1 MPASVATLDWILL
14 KSWLILVMY
23 QKLIKKGINL
33 PTEHTKNKV
42 KHEEWSDDYQWHK
55 VKPVEI
61 TSKSIICLFKY
72 KYKPK

>member
-14 KSWLILVMY
+14 IILVMY

-61 TSKSIICLFKY
+61 TSKSIIGLFKN
-72 KYKPK
+72 KH